1 MIDSHCHLDQEP
13 LFQDLE
19 NVIQRS
25 KDIGIEKILT
35 ISTNFKS
42 FENITNIV
50 NKDDII
56 YGTFGIHPHETKD
69 NLITKEIIREKISL
83 NKKIIGIGETGLD
96 FYYNNSDKKSQI
108 KSFEEHIKAS
118 IEMKLPLI
126 IHSRNNSCNRR
137 MSWTSF
143 FFDAIFKFMMLI
155 WTALCIASL
164 RVRTYWSPS
173 SQHQVSGGCARP
185 TMKRPRH
192 EIPGRGGASF

>member
-19 NVIQRS
+19 NIIQRS

-50 NKDDII
+50 KKDDII

-96 FYYNNSDKKSQI
+96 FYYNHSEKKDQI
-108 KSFEEHIKAS
+108 FSFIERIKAAQE
-118 IEMKLPLI
+118 INLPLI
-126 IHSRNNSCNRR
+126 VHTRSAEEETLKILENLHL
-137 MSWTSF
+137 
-143 FFDAIFKFMMLI
+143 LI
-155 WTALCIASL
+155 EL
-164 RVRTYWSPS
+164 R
-173 SQHQVSGGCARP
+173 Q
-185 TMKRPRH
+185 M
-192 EIPGRGGASF
+192 